1 MALMRIFFTTIDT
14 SIKMLEMFEYD
25 FMQRAFI
32 AGIIIAVLAS
42 ISGTFVVLRRYSLI
56 GETLSHSALLG
67 VAVGLVAEFNPLWS
81 AVLFALFAAWLI
93 EYLRSAFSLYSD
105 AVLAILLSGSLASAV
120 IIVSLGG
127 AFNNS
132 LFSYLFG
139 SILAV
144 SSDDI
149 VVIAVFGAISLFLLL
164 LFSKEF
170 YFIAYDEEVA
180 KTSGIKVDFLNLLL
194 VSIVAIII
202 ALSIRVVGSLL
213 ISALM
218 IIPTIAALQFRVG
231 FLKTVLISLC
241 IALLSVFSGM
251 TLSFHF
257 SLPSGATIVL
267 CVLFIFIL
275 SLVINRR

>member
-1 MALMRIFFTTIDT
+1 
-14 SIKMLEMFEYD
+14 MLEMFEYD

-42 ISGTFVVLRRYSLI
+42 VSGTFVVLKRYSMI
-56 GETLSHSALLG
+56 SETLAHSALVG
-67 VAVGLVAEFNPLWS
+67 VAVGLVGGFNPLWM
-81 AVLFALFAAWLI
+81 AVLFAIISAWLI

-105 AVLAILLSGSLASAV
+105 AVLAILLSGSLAAAV

-139 SILAV
+139 SILSV
-144 SSDDI
+144 SSED
-149 VVIAVFGAISLFLLL
+149 VVTIAIFGTLSLGALLF
-164 LFSKEF
+164 FSKEL

-180 KTSGIKVDFLNLLL
+180 QTSGIKVNFLNFLL
-194 VSIVAIII
+194 VSVVAVII

-213 ISALM
+213 IGALM
-218 IIPTIAALQFRVG
+218 IIPSVSALQFRVG
-231 FLKTVLISLC
+231 FLKTVIISL
-241 IALLSVFSGM
+241 LFGLFSVVSGM
-251 TLSFHF
+251 TLSFYF

-267 CVLFIFIL
+267 CVLVIFII
-275 SLVINRR
+275 SLIINRK